1 MSFNLG
7 SAMRTTRACVDA
19 RLDHLLVGG
28 VPSLLEA
35 MRYAVLGGG
44 KRFRPILCL
53 WTHDMLAGREPR
65 AGLDAACALELVHTY
80 SLVHDDLPCMDDD
93 DLRRG
98 RATVHVRFS
107 EAVAVLAGDALL
119 NLAYETLLG
128 ADWVVP
134 EHGVA
139 VARTLAAAAS
149 HRELLGGQVLDLESE
164 GVTPT
169 QGGLE
174 RIHRAKTGAM
184 IRAAL
189 VAGGLA
195 AGAPAADI
203 ARLESIGEDL
213 GLAFQIADD
222 VLDVVGKA
230 AELGKS
236 PGKDAGAA
244 KVTFPAL
251 YGVERSGVL
260 ARQHARA
267 ASEAFAAW
275 PASEPLQTLA
285 LFCADRVS

>member
-1 MSFNLG
+1 MSFDLG
-7 SAMRTTRACVDA
+7 TAMTATRSRVDA
-19 RLDHLLVGG
+19 RLADLLVGG

-53 WTHDMLAGREPR
+53 WTHEMLDGRAPR
-65 AGLDAACALELVHTY
+65 AALDAACGLELVHTY

-98 RATVHVRFS
+98 RATVHVRFG
-107 EAVAVLAGDALL
+107 EAIAVLAGDALL

-128 ADWVVP
+128 ADWPAP
-134 EHGVA
+134 ERGVA
-139 VARTLAAAAS
+139 VARTIAAAAS

-169 QGGLE
+169 ADGLD

-195 AGAPAADI
+195 AGAADADI
-203 ARLESIGEDL
+203 TRLAGIGDDL

-222 VLDVVGKA
+222 VLDVVGGT

-236 PGKDAGAA
+236 PGKDASAA
-244 KVTFPAL
+244 KVTFPSL
-251 YGVERSGVL
+251 YGVERSRVL

-267 ASEAFAAW
+267 ASDALAAW
-275 PASEPLQTLA
+275 PASEPLQALA
-285 LFCADRVS
+285 LFCVDRVS